1 MLLVGVNHEFVRMI
15 HVLEKG
21 ILPRKAG
28 NMFRDLKDKNVSLY
42 LSSPLWFS
50 RQAASRPDASIAT
63 K

>member
-1 MLLVGVNHEFVRMI
+1 
-15 HVLEKG
+15 VLEKG

-28 NMFRDLKDKNVSLY
+28 NILRDLKDKNVSLY